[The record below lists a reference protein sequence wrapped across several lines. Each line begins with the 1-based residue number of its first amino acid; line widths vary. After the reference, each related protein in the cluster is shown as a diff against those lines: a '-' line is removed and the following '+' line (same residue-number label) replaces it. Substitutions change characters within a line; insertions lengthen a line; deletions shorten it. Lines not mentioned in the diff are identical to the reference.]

1 MEMYREKHDDRVMAR
16 AIGLWVDGEMDAPV
30 ITRNLTKEEKERR
43 KIRLQR
49 PNAPEIVGF

>member
-1 MEMYREKHDDRVMAR
+1 MAR